1 MRVLGPVQVVST
13 SGRVARSS
21 QCEPAAAAVLGTE
34 FAEDAVID
42 MVEIPE
48 RGFAGEP
55 QEHTAD
61 VTARGYDDHCPPARR
76 AGDAG
81 RLRDKLSDLTIYQEA
96 IWPRI

>member
-1 MRVLGPVQVVST
+1 
-13 SGRVARSS
+13 
-21 QCEPAAAAVLGTE
+21 VLGTE

-61 VTARGYDDHCPPARR
+61 VTTTTRSDARGYDDHCTPAKR
-76 AGDAG
+76 AG
-81 RLRDKLSDLTIYQEA
+81 TA
-96 IWPRI
+96 IPRS

>member
-1 MRVLGPVQVVST
+1 M
-13 SGRVARSS
+13 
-21 QCEPAAAAVLGTE
+21 LGTE

-61 VTARGYDDHCPPARR
+61 VTHHGTICRP
-76 AGDAG
+76 
-81 RLRDKLSDLTIYQEA
+81 RL
-96 IWPRI
+96 